1 MLLNTRRRALGLL
14 LATAAGLRLL
24 PPVPR
29 ALAAKGDCYDSK
41 DFGPWK
47 AQATDAQ
54 AGARMTEVK
63 FVDGQ
68 NCDLRIDLQVAASFD
83 AKIVVYGSPDKT
95 KLPKKFLV
103 ASENRFIARNADGK
117 EVANE
122 PLCGNCTDIFD
133 NKVSTVLP
141 LATAPLFRDDKACE
155 LAVKLGDKE
164 ECRFKVECES
174 LRAGLDWA
182 SERQKALAELAA
194 DDKCNPPE
202 GCFITSACCDM
213 LGLDDDCFELRTLR
227 HYRDHV
233 LAKRPG
239 GLTAIARY
247 YELAPL
253 ILAQLPEEERSRRLL
268 SIHARYVLPSALAAS
283 LRLNALAYRLYAR
296 MMDEVSKDGA
306 PELSPIGALVRD

>member
-1 MLLNTRRRALGLL
+1 M
-14 LATAAGLRLL
+14 
-24 PPVPR
+24 PR

-47 AQATDAQ
+47 AQATNAQ

-68 NCDLRIDLQVAASFD
+68 DCDLRVDLQVAASFD
-83 AKIVVYGSPDKT
+83 AKIVVYGSSDAT
-95 KLPKKFLV
+95 KLTKKFLI
-103 ASENRFIARNADGK
+103 APENRFIARNVDGK

-133 NKVSTVLP
+133 NKVSIVLP

-174 LRAGLDWA
+174 LRAGLEWA

-202 GCFITSACCDM
+202 GCFITSACCGM
-213 LGLDDDCFELRTLR
+213 LGLDDRCFELRALR
-227 HYRDHV
+227 RYRDQV
-233 LAKRPG
+233 LAERPAG
-239 GLTAIARY
+239 RAAIERY

-253 ILAQLPEEERSRRLL
+253 ILARLSEETRARRLL
-268 SIHARYVLPSALAAS
+268 SIYLRYILPSALAAS
-283 LRLNALAYRLYAR
+283 LGLNALTYRLYAR
-296 MMDEVSKDGA
+296 MME
-306 PELSPIGALVRD
+306 ELCDDVAAELRPIGALVGD